1 MQCLKK
7 TKSNISGYV
16 TAIADSA
23 RILCEQSGKTLSIG
37 GVAKYLNLQGMH
49 YFNLTQID
57 EKAYATAI
65 EQIVLEAANK
75 ALDLNVTFR

>member
-1 MQCLKK
+1 MILLLYYKAIQDAEKNAFSF
-7 TKSNISGYV
+7 KSKFQNF
-16 TAIADSA
+16 
-23 RILCEQSGKTLSIG
+23 
-37 GVAKYLNLQGMH
+37 LQNSMH